1 MKVRV
6 LFFDGCPSYKTAIK
20 NLREVLAEAKV
31 NADIE
36 LINVGSNEDAAAQ
49 KFLGSP
55 TIQINGE
62 DLEGPDAPNA
72 SFGCRVYN
80 EGGEVRGW
88 PSKEQI
94 RKALLGSGYGGLP
107 VQPQPGCCTS

>member
-1 MKVRV
+1 M
-6 LFFDGCPSYKTAIK
+6 AIW
-20 NLREVLAEAKV
+20 NLREALAEANV

-36 LINVGSNEDAAAQ
+36 FINVDSNEDAAAQ
-49 KFLGSP
+49 NFLGSP

-62 DLEGPDAPNA
+62 DLEGSDAPSA
-72 SFGCRVYN
+72 GFGCRVYN

-94 RKALLGSGYGGLP
+94 RKALLGSDDGGLP
-107 VQPQPGCCTS
+107 VQPQPGCCAY